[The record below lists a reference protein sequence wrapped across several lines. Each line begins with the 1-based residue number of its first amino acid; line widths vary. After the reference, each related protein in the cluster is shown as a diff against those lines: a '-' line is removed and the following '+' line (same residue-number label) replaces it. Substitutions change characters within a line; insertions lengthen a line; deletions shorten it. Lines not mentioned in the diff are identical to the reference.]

1 MQRQRIISIRWIIDI
16 DLKELVILSQR
27 LDNPITRKDIVDL
40 DAGKVQFSI
49 EARGSHGSGRGY
61 DLQRSEV
68 TNPLRGRRGSVFS
81 KGVILAQSNPYV
93 P

>member
-1 MQRQRIISIRWIIDI
+1 MVSIRWIVDI
-16 DLKELVILSQR
+16 DLKELVILLQR
-27 LDNPITRKDIVDL
+27 LDDPTACEDVVNL
-40 DAGKVQFSI
+40 DVSKIQFSI
-49 EARGSHGSGRGY
+49 DVRQSHGSGKAY

-81 KGVILAQSNPYV
+81 KGVTLPQSAPYV